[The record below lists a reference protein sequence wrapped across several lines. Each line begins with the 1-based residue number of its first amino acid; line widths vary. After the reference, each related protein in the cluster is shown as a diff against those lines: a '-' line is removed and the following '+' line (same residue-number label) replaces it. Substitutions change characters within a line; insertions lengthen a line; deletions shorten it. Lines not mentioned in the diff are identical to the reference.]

1 MAIDSH
7 SQARLPLVLASQSPR
22 RVELM
27 TEAGFEFQIVVPDVE
42 EAHDASLTPEALTVE
57 NARRKAVAG
66 AQMHPDALVIG
77 ADTLV
82 YVDGI
87 PLGKPKDMEE
97 ALQML
102 RQLSGRA
109 HEVCTGVYLAHS
121 GGTQGR
127 GLHGVTH
134 VIFQSL
140 SDDQMRAYHA
150 KVNPLDKA
158 GAYGIQECGEMIL
171 SSYDGSWTNVM
182 GLPME
187 LLVGALA
194 EFGVV
199 PVLVSP

>member
-1 MAIDSH
+1 MMDVFPLDAKP
-7 SQARLPLVLASQSPR
+7 PLVLASQSPR

-27 TEAGFEFQIVVPDVE
+27 RDAGFDFEIVLPEVE
-42 EAHDASLTPEALTVE
+42 EAHDASLKPEALTVE

-66 AQMHPDALVIG
+66 AQLRPDALVIG

-87 PLGKPKDMEE
+87 PLGKPKNMEE

-121 GGTQGR
+121 GGAEGM
-127 GLHGVTH
+127 GLHAITH
-134 VIFQSL
+134 VLFQTL
-140 SDDQMRAYHA
+140 TDEQIRAYHA
-150 KVNPLDKA
+150 QVNPLDKA

-171 SSYDGSWTNVM
+171 SSYAGSWTNVM

-187 LLVGALA
+187 LLKEALA
-194 EFGVV
+194 EFGQVV
-199 PVLVSP
+199 

>member
-1 MAIDSH
+1 MRNVSASKMN
-7 SQARLPLVLASQSPR
+7 LPLVLASQSPR

-27 TEAGFEFQIVVPDVE
+27 TEAGFVFEIVLPEVE

-66 AQMHPDALVIG
+66 AQMRPDALVIG

-121 GGTQGR
+121 GGAQGR
-127 GLHGVTH
+127 GLHGITH
-134 VIFQSL
+134 VIFQAL
-140 SDDQMRAYHA
+140 SDDQIRAYHA

-171 SSYDGSWTNVM
+171 SNYDGSWTNVM

-187 LLVGALA
+187 LLKEALA
-194 EFGVV
+194 EFGHVA
-199 PVLVSP
+199 

>member
-1 MAIDSH
+1 MDVSVLGH
-7 SQARLPLVLASQSPR
+7 KLPLILASQSPR

-27 TEAGFEFQIVVPDVE
+27 TEAGFAFEIVLPEVE

-66 AQMHPDALVIG
+66 AQMRPDALVIG

-87 PLGKPKDMEE
+87 PLGKPKNMEE

-121 GGTQGR
+121 GGAQGR
-127 GLHGVTH
+127 GLHGITH
-134 VIFQSL
+134 VIFQAL
-140 SDDQMRAYHA
+140 SDDQIRAYHA

-158 GAYGIQECGEMIL
+158 GAYGIQEYGEMIL
-171 SSYDGSWTNVM
+171 SNYDGSWTNVM

-187 LLVGALA
+187 LLKEALA
-194 EFGVV
+194 EFGHVA
-199 PVLVSP
+199 